1 MKKPGLTTLPPDTIA
16 HDRSSSSTSTPA
28 ISHVP
33 YAKPEPAKTVSN
45 LPSLGSLTLVADDS
59 FSRPNVQSAPNS
71 ARKTKYATKEERRRA
86 ISIAL
91 KQRWASGAMDNAP
104 KKRLQTMRRRKEA
117 EALLGTPGIAK
128 SSSRVGG
135 LELAGK
141 SSASSNRFPHLPGLT
156 APRPHDARKRSVISD
171 KIAHFMD
178 DSILAAKLTS
188 SPSRLSHYIASTK
201 MKAACEAAP
210 TNGYLDE
217 VDSEIEDSVSL
228 SASSISHS
236 TQAAEQASGK
246 DESKNG
252 IELPAPITMATTD
265 RAYTKWRDEKGSL
278 RPTYG
283 ALIPEG
289 YQLSTTIAKHPWI
302 CPSKH
307 RGAQLHDNEDGT
319 FSERR
324 IGRLRRLPNEAS
336 APLPAVVVSRGP
348 PDSAESP
355 VVTPSISSYR
365 VGKSNMDGR
374 DGNTAELEDEKDEID
389 PDTLS
394 ITSDLVLDDGMEGD
408 ASALWYYIQPYLVK
422 HKGRNIPS
430 SGWVQELLSLPRIR
444 DPDWN
449 EAWISTHPYKDT
461 LTRDI
466 SALVLQI
473 TGEIAPKPCKRCSK
487 GLGLFKSC
495 VVISRKANEG
505 PIRSIISCA
514 NCFYHCGQKDCTH
527 KQWGRKRAAEL
538 LKSRGSSGHIDK
550 LYDEIEDEE
559 QSQNDSADDEEDT
572 NGEDDKDMGPIK
584 EDTREEKFIVLDG
597 VSNSIVDAEPGR
609 PYTMWPAGYQL
620 DTTIPGRPWRAHF
633 AACLN
638 DNCDGTFTVKGFY
651 QDKATSVGKGGK
663 ILVDA
668 PPVVVSR
675 IPLASGSPIPKAQLP
690 PYLNTHRPSL
700 GIREGAEPELRRIK
714 PGIPGPKEGEVAH
727 LWAYIQPRLVS
738 TTEMPSNMTVKHLLT
753 LPKQRDVKY
762 NTHRRRKPFR
772 ENSSQDI
779 AAMVIQVIGDE
790 ASAMCKR
797 CRQGK
802 GPFKGCVVVPKT
814 ANEEARQRYPCC
826 SNCLFGGKMLYCTL
840 TRSTRK
846 RGSLATSEGF
856 SRPGV
861 PAPSKRVTEASVP
874 TVPRITQSVVT
885 DRSSTTPAF
894 SSPSGP
900 SVSSTLTSQ
909 STFRNSSN
917 MLELEDWEIAPGRIR
932 GTSTAESEAIAFSK
946 PYLSTPGTPQG
957 AVPVC
962 DDVAFRVDTVQPG
975 HELRLEAEADK
986 TRLCSV
992 AAGKVRITIGAEPEF
1007 AVGPHGL
1014 FKVPPGAE
1022 CTVQNGLGF
1031 DAVVHTVVLGG
1042 Y

>member
-1 MKKPGLTTLPPDTIA
+1 MKEPGLTTLPSDTLA
-16 HDRSSSSTSTPA
+16 HDRSSSSMSTPA

-33 YAKPEPAKTVSN
+33 YAQPEPAKTVSN
-45 LPSLGSLTLVADDS
+45 LLSLAALTLVVDDL
-59 FSRPNVQSAPNS
+59 FSRPNIQSAPHS
-71 ARKTKYATKEERRRA
+71 ARKTKYATEEERRKA

-91 KQRWASGAMDNAP
+91 KERWASGAMDSVP

-117 EALLGTPGIAK
+117 EALLGTPGITK

-135 LELAGK
+135 LELARK
-141 SSASSNRFPHLPGLT
+141 SSASSNRFLHSPGLT
-156 APRPHDARKRSVISD
+156 ASQPHEARKRSVISD
-171 KIAHFMD
+171 KFARFMD
-178 DSILAAKLTS
+178 DSILAAKPTS
-188 SPSRLSHYIASTK
+188 SPNRLSHYVTSTK
-201 MKAACEAAP
+201 AKAACEAAS

-217 VDSEIEDSVSL
+217 FDSEIEDSVSL
-228 SASSISHS
+228 NSSTSHS
-236 TQAAEQASGK
+236 TQAAEQTSGK
-246 DESKNG
+246 DESRNG
-252 IELPAPITMATTD
+252 TELFAPITMATTD
-265 RAYTKWRDEKGSL
+265 RAYTKWRDEKGCL

-324 IGRLRRLPNEAS
+324 IGHLRRLPKEAS
-336 APLPAVVVSRGP
+336 GPLPAVVVSRGP

-355 VVTPSISSYR
+355 VVTPSIPSYR
-365 VGKSNMDGR
+365 VGKSNMNGR
-374 DGNTAELEDEKDEID
+374 DANTAELEDEKDEID

-394 ITSDLVLDDGMEGD
+394 ITSDPVLDDRMEGD
-408 ASALWYYIQPYLVK
+408 TNALWNYIQPYLVK

-430 SGWVQELLSLPRIR
+430 SAWVQELLSLPRVR

-449 EAWISTHPYKDT
+449 EAWISTYSFKDT
-461 LTRDI
+461 LPSNI

-473 TGEIAPKPCKRCSK
+473 TGEIAPKPCKKCSK

-514 NCFYHCGQKDCTH
+514 NCLYHAGQKDCTH
-527 KQWGRKRAAEL
+527 RQWGRKRAAEL
-538 LKSRGSSGHIDK
+538 LKSRGSSGHIGK
-550 LYDEIEDEE
+550 PYDEIEDEE

-572 NGEDDKDMGPIK
+572 NGEDDQDMGPIK
-584 EDTREEKFIVLDG
+584 KDTRKEKFILDD
-597 VSNSIVDAEPGR
+597 VSNCIVDAEPGR

-633 AACLN
+633 AAYLN
-638 DNCDGTFTVKGFY
+638 DNCDGTFTVKGVY
-651 QDKATSVGKGGK
+651 QDKATSMGKGGK
-663 ILVDA
+663 ILADA

-690 PYLNTHRPSL
+690 PYLNPHRSSL
-700 GIREGAEPELRRIK
+700 GIREGAEQELRRLK
-714 PGIPGPKEGEVAH
+714 TRIPGPKAGEVAH
-727 LWAYIQPRLVS
+727 LWAYIQPQLVS
-738 TTEMPSNMTVKHLLT
+738 TTEMPSNVTVKHLLT
-753 LPKQRDVKY
+753 LPKQRDVQY
-762 NTHRRRKPFR
+762 NTHRRRKPFI

-797 CRQGK
+797 CRLGK

-856 SRPGV
+856 STPGV
-861 PAPSKRVTEASVP
+861 PAPFKRVTEASVLP
-874 TVPRITQSVVT
+874 APRITQSVVT
-885 DRSSTTPAF
+885 DRSSTTPAV
-894 SSPSGP
+894 SSPASP

-909 STFRNSSN
+909 STFQNSSN
-917 MLELEDWEIAPGRIR
+917 TPELEDWEIAPGRIR
-932 GTSTAESEAIAFSK
+932 GTSTAESQAIAFSK
-946 PYLSTPGTPQG
+946 PYLSTSGTQRG

-962 DDVAFRVDTVQPG
+962 DDVAFRVDTVQPS

-992 AAGKVRITIGAEPEF
+992 AAGKVRVTIGAEPEF
-1007 AVGPHGL
+1007 AVSPHGL
-1014 FKVPPGAE
+1014 FKIPPGAA
-1022 CTVQNGLGF
+1022 CTVRNGLCF